1 MDDKLMDG
9 WGDDDGDVSDDNA
22 VGIDGAG
29 DVGDVRGDD
38 GG

>member
-1 MDDKLMDG
+1 MDYKLMDG
-9 WGDDDGDVSDDNA
+9 CGDDDGDVSDDNA
-22 VGIDGAG
+22 VDIDGGG